1 MSLEHA
7 PDAQDR
13 LNWRVSEFCE
23 AYHMGR
29 TKFYSLVKQGKLRIV
44 KCGNTSLVTDTERHR
59 FQDALEAGEV

>member
-1 MSLEHA
+1 MLTQHPSSIS
-7 PDAQDR
+7 DR
-13 LNWRVSEFCE
+13 LNWRVSEFCV

-44 KCGNTSLVTDTERHR
+44 KCGNTSLVTDAERKR